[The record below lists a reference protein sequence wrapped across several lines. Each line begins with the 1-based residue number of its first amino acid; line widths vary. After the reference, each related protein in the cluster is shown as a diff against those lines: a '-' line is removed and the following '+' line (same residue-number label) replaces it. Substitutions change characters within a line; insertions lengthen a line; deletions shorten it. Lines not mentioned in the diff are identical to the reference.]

1 MPVPA
6 GRHRLR
12 VTWRQRETGLYE
24 AAPYVGDWKPL
35 PPRLHQLREDTRTVE
50 LTSALVDAAEV
61 TNADC
66 PLIAT
71 FLAETAVPRPGSSS
85 PRGRDD
91 EPVRY
96 VDLADAR
103 AYAAWRGAR
112 LPTED
117 EWQVAA
123 GSEDFVRLEP
133 HVWQWTESEHRDG
146 RTRWTI
152 LKGGSHYAA
161 EGSEWYV
168 DGGPQDPS
176 WSLRYLLT
184 GAGTSRSATIGFRC
198 AVDLPPMMR
207 RSDDRDRTTTA
218 LGSGSTRT
226 GSRRGR
232 NCPDSAGARRAA
244 TAGPPGV
251 GRRLVGGSR

>member
-1 MPVPA
+1 M
-6 GRHRLR
+6 
-12 VTWRQRETGLYE
+12 
-24 AAPYVGDWKPL
+24 

-61 TNADC
+61 TNADY
-66 PLIAT
+66 AT
-71 FLAETAVPRPGSSS
+71 FLAETRWPGEQ

-123 GSEDFVRLEP
+123 ESEDFVRLEP

-198 AVDLPPMMR
+198 AVDLPT
-207 RSDDRDRTTTA
+207 DDEEK
-218 LGSGSTRT
+218 
-226 GSRRGR
+226 
-232 NCPDSAGARRAA
+232 
-244 TAGPPGV
+244 
-251 GRRLVGGSR
+251 